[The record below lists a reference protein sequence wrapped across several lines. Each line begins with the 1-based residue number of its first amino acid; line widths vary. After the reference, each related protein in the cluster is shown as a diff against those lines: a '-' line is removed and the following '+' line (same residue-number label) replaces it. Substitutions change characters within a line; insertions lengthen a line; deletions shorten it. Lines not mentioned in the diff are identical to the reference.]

1 MTNKKTK
8 ETTMSVMNE
17 IGKTLK
23 TPEQVLQEKTKV
35 EVKYPE
41 LELKNI
47 NDTLLELYNT
57 PGMALQFQ
65 PSNLKILKKQIERLI
80 VLEEIL
86 YGKAKP
92 IQTSKGIKI

>member
-1 MTNKKTK
+1 MQTVIRDGKKYT
-8 ETTMSVMNE
+8 
-17 IGKTLK
+17 
-23 TPEQVLQEKTKV
+23 V
-35 EVKYPE
+35 EVKE
-41 LELKNI
+41 TSTELKNI
-47 NDTLLELYNT
+47 NDDLLDFYNT

-65 PSNLKILKKQIERLI
+65 PNKLKILKKLIERLI

>member
-1 MTNKKTK
+1 MTNKTTK
-8 ETTMSVMNE
+8 ETKMQTV
-17 IGKTLK
+17 IRDGKKYT
-23 TPEQVLQEKTKV
+23 V
-35 EVKYPE
+35 EVKE
-41 LELKNI
+41 TSTELKNI
-47 NDTLLELYNT
+47 NDDLLDFYNS

-65 PSNLKILKKQIERLI
+65 PTKLKILKKLIERLI

>member
-1 MTNKKTK
+1 MTNKTIK
-8 ETTMSVMNE
+8 ETKMQTV
-17 IGKTLK
+17 IRDGKKYT
-23 TPEQVLQEKTKV
+23 V
-35 EVKYPE
+35 EVKE
-41 LELKNI
+41 TSTELKNI
-47 NDTLLELYNT
+47 NDDLLDFYNS

-65 PSNLKILKKQIERLI
+65 PTKLKILKKLIERLI

>member
-1 MTNKKTK
+1 MTNKTTK
-8 ETTMSVMNE
+8 ETTMQ
-17 IGKTLK
+17 TLTK
-23 TPEQVLQEKTKV
+23 VSKTKV
-35 EVKYPE
+35 EVKCTRSE
-41 LELKNI
+41 FKNI
-47 NDTLLELYNT
+47 NDDLLDFYNT

-65 PSNLKILKKQIERLI
+65 PTKLKILKKLIERLI